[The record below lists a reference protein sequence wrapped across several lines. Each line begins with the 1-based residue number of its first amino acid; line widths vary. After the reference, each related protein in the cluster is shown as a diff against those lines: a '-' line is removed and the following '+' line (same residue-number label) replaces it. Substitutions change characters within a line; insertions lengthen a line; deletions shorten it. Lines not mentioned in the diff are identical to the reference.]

1 MRQNVNPSASPLIPM
16 NIFQTSLFAIAIGY
30 CLLSAASLHNLLPQ
44 WRLRYFSVFLL
55 LEAVGFGF
63 EWLMLHPGTG
73 FKSLWLGGLMQLSLL
88 IAPCLWLCTLEITR
102 QQTPGPTA
110 LPELHKWLLLM
121 ASLCLLP
128 LLLSAHAGTD
138 FGNPAAPVSTHHAV
152 FIHGCMLISIAI
164 FILQVPMLVVR
175 IRLLLQEYDQQIFAN
190 FSNPYEYSLQALKWL
205 LLILLVKWLMAILRT
220 LHCMYIGP
228 VGGLGINLFMTV
240 EIIFTLRA
248 LFALWRLKP
257 LVVTPASPSDIT
269 LAASIKTNAD
279 KYTNSPL
286 DEGIRR
292 RIKIK
297 LHTAMEN
304 EKLYAQ
310 SSLSLKQL
318 SEHLRES
325 PHYVSQ
331 VLNQDLQTNFYEW
344 INRYRIN
351 AARQALL
358 TCPDKTII
366 AIAEDAG
373 FNSKSTFNTAFRQQL
388 QMTPSEYRRQNLAST
403 NN

>member
-1 MRQNVNPSASPLIPM
+1 M
-16 NIFQTSLFAIAIGY
+16 NTLQTSLFAIAIGY
-30 CLLSAASLHNLLPQ
+30 CLLSAAGLRNLLPQ

-55 LEAVGFGF
+55 LEALGFGF
-63 EWLMLHPGTG
+63 EWLMLHPGSG

-102 QQTPGPTA
+102 QQTPRPTT
-110 LPELHKWLLLM
+110 LPKLHKWLLLI

-128 LLLSAHAGTD
+128 LLLSAHAGTE
-138 FGNPAAPVSTHHAV
+138 FGNPAAPVSTYQAV

-164 FILQVPMLVVR
+164 FTLQVPMLVVR
-175 IRLLLQEYDQQIFAN
+175 IRLLLQEYEQQIFAN
-190 FSNPYEYSLQALKWL
+190 FSNPIEYSLQAINWL

-257 LVVTPASPSDIT
+257 LVVTPASPSDINQT
-269 LAASIKTNAD
+269 PSTKSNAD

-292 RIKIK
+292 RIKTK
-297 LHTAMEN
+297 LHSAMEH
-304 EKLYAQ
+304 EKLYTQ

-318 SEHLRES
+318 SDHLRES
-325 PHYVSQ
+325 QHYLSQ
-331 VLNQDLQTNFYEW
+331 VINQDLGTNFYEW
-344 INRYRIN
+344 VNGYRIN
-351 AARQALL
+351 AAKQALL
-358 TCPDKTII
+358 TYPDKTII

-373 FNSKSTFNTAFRQQL
+373 FNSKSTFNTAFRQQT
-388 QMTPSEYRRQNLAST
+388 QTTPSEYRRQNLTSASD
-403 NN
+403 